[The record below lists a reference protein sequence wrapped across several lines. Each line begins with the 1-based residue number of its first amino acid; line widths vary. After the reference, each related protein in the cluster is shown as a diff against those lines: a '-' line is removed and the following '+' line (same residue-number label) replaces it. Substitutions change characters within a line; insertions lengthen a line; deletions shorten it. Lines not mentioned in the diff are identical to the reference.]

1 MTVSTLPD
9 LPALAEFERVF
20 LPNIEEDK
28 TETLEEYLKV
38 GGYEAVKIA
47 LAKKPEEITEIIKD
61 SGLRGRGGAGF
72 PTGMKWSFLP
82 KGAHPR
88 YLTINADE
96 SEPGTCKD
104 RPLMEQRPH
113 TLIEGIICSCIA
125 IESEKAFIYIRGEY
139 YKSAKVMQDAVD
151 EAYAAGILGDN
162 VMGSGKRVDVVVH
175 RGAGAYICG
184 EETALLTSLE
194 GYRGYPKLK
203 PPFPA
208 IKGLYDKPTIINNVE
223 TIVSVGWILKKG
235 ADWFKK
241 FTHERS
247 TGQRLLCVSG
257 HVKKPGVYEL
267 PMTLTLREIIYDV
280 CGGMRNDHDL
290 KFIIP
295 GGSSVP
301 WVLPE
306 HLDATWSMEGLAA
319 VGSSLGSAGMMVMD
333 HTVCPVWALANL
345 SAFYRHE
352 SCGQCTPCREGSA
365 WLQKIVMRIE
375 RGEGEEGD
383 LETLRAIAGTGPNTG
398 MICGKSI
405 CALGD
410 AAAWPV
416 SSALNCFWDDF
427 EEHIK
432 TKGCKYKNK
441 RYWMQDDRFVNET
454 YEHKPSW
461 GHH

>member
-1 MTVSTLPD
+1 MPIP
-9 LPALAEFERVF
+9 PAVAEYERV
-20 LPNIEEDK
+20 LIPNPNPSH
-28 TETLEEYLKV
+28 TEWLEEYRKN

-47 LAKKPEEITEIIKD
+47 LGKTPEEIVNMVKD

-82 KGAHPR
+82 KGVFPR

-113 TLIEGIICSCIA
+113 TLIEGIIITCLA

-139 YKSAKVMQDAVD
+139 YNSARIMQKAVD
-151 EAYAAGILGDN
+151 EAYAAGIIGEN
-162 VMGSGKRVDVVVH
+162 FMGTGKRVDIVVH
-175 RGAGAYICG
+175 RGGGAYICG

-208 IKGLYDKPTIINNVE
+208 VSGLYGKPTIINNVE
-223 TIVSVGWILKKG
+223 SIVSVTHIMKRGV
-235 ADWFKK
+235 DWFKS
-241 FTHERS
+241 FVHERS
-247 TGQRLLCVSG
+247 TGPRLLCVSG

-267 PMTLTLREIIYDV
+267 PMTITLRDIIYEI
-280 CGGMRNDHDL
+280 CGGIRNDHDL

-301 WVLPE
+301 WLLPE
-306 HLDATWSMEGLAA
+306 ALDAVWSMEGMQAA
-319 VGSSLGSAGMMVMD
+319 GSFLGSAGMMVCD
-333 HTVCPVWALANL
+333 HTVCPVWAITNL

-365 WLQKIVMRIE
+365 WMHKILQRIE
-375 RGEGEEGD
+375 NGKGQAGD
-383 LETLRAIAGTGPNTG
+383 LEVLRSIAGTGPNTG
-398 MICGKSI
+398 MICGRSI

-416 SSALNCFWDDF
+416 SSALNCYWEDF
-427 EEHIK
+427 EEHVRL
-432 TKGCKYKNK
+432 GCCPHKNK
-441 RYWMQDDRFVNET
+441 RFWMSGGKFVNET
-454 YEHKPSW
+454 FEHRPSW
-461 GHH
+461 GHGAH